1 MKKENLT
8 ATIVRTLIENARA
21 KRKNIIENTD
31 DEYDDDSGE
40 HTVSKG
46 PNHHIIVGPEGG
58 VWGHYNDIP
67 FEFPEYHENV
77 YHGEEPPTRRELI
90 ARIPNHPHKREI
102 AALVVNLQKK
112 GDLD

>member
-31 DEYDDDSGE
+31 DEDDDSGDY
-40 HTVSKG
+40 TVSKG
-46 PNHHIIVGPEGG
+46 PNHLVKVGPEGG
-58 VWGHYNDIP
+58 VWGHFNGIAFGIP
-67 FEFPEYHENV
+67 DYHENE